1 MRWEAIA
8 IAVGLGV
15 SSCGDDGNAGPRSTQ
30 LAFIVQPSPTISDRI
45 ITPPVQVAIE
55 DASGTVLGTAGDA
68 ITLRLLGP
76 GPPTGPNLS
85 GTLTVNAV
93 AGIAIF
99 SDLRVSVPGNGYI
112 LHAGADGFVEVPSVL
127 FDIAP
132 HPSGLPPSASN
143 SARESH
149 RPNIVTV
156 SPSLR

>member
-1 MRWEAIA
+1 LKGGNMRRAAIA
-8 IAVGLGV
+8 LAAGLAV
-15 SSCGDDGNAGPRSTQ
+15 SSCGDDGNTGPRPPQ
-30 LAFIVQPSPTISDRI
+30 LAFIVQPSLTISDRI

-112 LHAGADGFVEVPSVL
+112 LNAGADGFVEVPSVL

-132 HPSGLPPSASN
+132 HPSGLPPLPPI
-143 SARESH
+143 E
-149 RPNIVTV
+149 
-156 SPSLR
+156 